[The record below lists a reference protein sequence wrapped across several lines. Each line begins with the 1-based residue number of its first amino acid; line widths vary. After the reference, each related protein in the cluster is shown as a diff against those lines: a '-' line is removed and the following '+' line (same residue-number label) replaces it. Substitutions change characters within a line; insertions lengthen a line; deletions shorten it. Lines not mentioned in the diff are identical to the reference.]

1 MPGDKYEKYGKR
13 KTPTDP
19 NAEYMTLQE
28 TADVLKCSP
37 KTVTRLLDELGLK
50 SKLGRAIVIDSATR
64 RALYEHRI
72 QGPKRVRR
80 TTRRPRKTAAP
91 TASKS
96 SVARPATSELAPAA

>member
-1 MPGDKYEKYGKR
+1 MPGSKYEEYGKP

-28 TADVLKCSP
+28 TAFVLKCSP

-50 SKLGRAIVIDSATR
+50 SKVGRWIVIDSATR

-72 QGPKRVRR
+72 QGSKRPRR
-80 TTRRPRKTAAP
+80 TTRRPRKTAVP
-91 TASKS
+91 EASKS
-96 SVARPATSELAPAA
+96 SASKPATPGLATAA

>member
-1 MPGDKYEKYGKR
+1 MPGSKYDEYGKP

-50 SKLGRAIVIDSATR
+50 SKLGKRIVIDSATR
-64 RALYEHRI
+64 RALYEHRR
-72 QGPKRVRR
+72 QGPKPIRR
-80 TTRRPRKTAAP
+80 TARRSRKTAAP
-91 TASKS
+91 KASKPS
-96 SVARPATSELAPAA
+96 AVRSATSELATAA

>member
-1 MPGDKYEKYGKR
+1 MPGSKYEEYGKP

-28 TADVLKCSP
+28 TAFVLKCSP

-50 SKLGRAIVIDSATR
+50 SKVGRWIVIDSATR

-72 QGPKRVRR
+72 QGPKRR

-91 TASKS
+91 RASKS
-96 SVARPATSELAPAA
+96 SAGKPAASELAPAA